1 MANSSKATRSSAS
14 KPSQSKKPQLKVAPA
29 RKAPARSVP
38 AAKAAAGRAAPS
50 AGKAGKSGQV
60 VPLRAR
66 AATTKTTNK
75 KAASSPAVR
84 PGRAKP
90 PVAKPAA
97 VKAPAVQPP
106 AVLASSPLLVAL
118 RAEEQRAVR
127 QALAGE
133 ATLLASSPRARDAA
147 IFAAAAS
154 VARRPVLVVSPL
166 AAELVEHA
174 ALLPG
179 LDVAAFGT
187 FVSPETAAA
196 SKRRLARGGPLLVV
210 VEPAQL
216 FDAALRQVV
225 AQCPLALLGIAAAHA
240 CSEHAHELSPAYLSI
255 KDALPAFAAPVLA
268 TCTATSA
275 RVVEHTAEAIG
286 AKPSAVITAGSPELA
301 RSAQVV
307 RSTERKNALFAAVLA
322 FGAPGVVLTATP
334 QEADAVFAELS
345 ARQVPC
351 VRAHAGM
358 TPAERTASLRRF
370 TDAHEQ
376 LVLVTQSPH
385 ANASGLAGCPETSY
399 CLGSV
404 SPRPDLG
411 FVVHYQAP
419 LSPEQLFED
428 LAWLSAGKSSLVLAD
443 SSDAALIQ
451 ALLAQQRIKPAAVEA
466 MAQVLSQLADGRAAP
481 SDTLAL
487 RAGTSRRSA
496 ERVLGA
502 FADRNLVVRDGAQIS
517 RQIAPEELVAE
528 GRVLSARF
536 AALRAAD
543 ATRAEQVARYVT
555 SRHGTA
561 PVSPAAEV
569 PVPRYVRA

>member
-1 MANSSKATRSSAS
+1 MPVAKKAA
-14 KPSQSKKPQLKVAPA
+14 A
-29 RKAPARSVP
+29 
-38 AAKAAAGRAAPS
+38 AAKAA
-50 AGKAGKSGQV
+50 V
-60 VPLRAR
+60 VSR
-66 AATTKTTNK
+66 
-75 KAASSPAVR
+75 S
-84 PGRAKP
+84 
-90 PVAKPAA
+90 A
-97 VKAPAVQPP
+97 VKAPLVKAPSVKAPPVKAPP
-106 AVLASSPLLVAL
+106 ALLSSPLLVAL
-118 RAEEQRAVR
+118 RPEEQRAVR

-133 ATLLASSPRARDAA
+133 ATLLSSSPRARDAA

-154 VARRPVLVVSPL
+154 VARQPVLVVSPL

-187 FVSPETAAA
+187 FVSPDTAAA
-196 SKRRLARGGPLLVV
+196 SKRRLERGGPLLVV

-216 FDAALRQVV
+216 FDSALHQVL
-225 AQCPLALLGIAAAHA
+225 AKAPLALLGIAAAHA
-240 CSEHAHELSPAYLSI
+240 CSQHAHELSPAYGSLR
-255 KDALPAFAAPVLA
+255 DALPAFRAPVLA
-268 TCTATSA
+268 TCTSTSA
-275 RVVEHTAEAIG
+275 RVMEETAEAIG
-286 AKPSAVITAGSPELA
+286 AKASSIITASGPELS

-307 RSTERKNALFAAVLA
+307 GASERKNALFAAILA
-322 FGAPGVVLTATP
+322 YGAPGVVLTATP
-334 QEADAVFAELS
+334 QEADSVFAELC
-345 ARQVPC
+345 ARKVPC

-358 TPAERTASLRRF
+358 SPAERTASLRRF

-385 ANASGLAGCPETSY
+385 ANVTGLAGCPEVSY

-404 SPRPDLG
+404 SPRPDLS

-428 LAWLSAGKSSLVLAD
+428 LAWLAAGKSSLVLAD
-443 SSDAALIQ
+443 SSDAALVQ

-466 MAQVLSQLADGRAAP
+466 MAAVLAQLADGRSAP
-481 SDTLAL
+481 ADTLAL

-517 RQIAPEELVAE
+517 RRSSPEQLAAE
-528 GRVLSARF
+528 ASLLAARF

-543 ATRAEQVARYVT
+543 VARAELVARYVT
-555 SRHGTA
+555 SRHGSA
-561 PVSPAAEV
+561 PAAPAVEATG
-569 PVPRYVRA
+569 PRYVRA

>member
-1 MANSSKATRSSAS
+1 M
-14 KPSQSKKPQLKVAPA
+14 
-29 RKAPARSVP
+29 
-38 AAKAAAGRAAPS
+38 
-50 AGKAGKSGQV
+50 
-60 VPLRAR
+60 
-66 AATTKTTNK
+66 
-75 KAASSPAVR
+75 
-84 PGRAKP
+84 
-90 PVAKPAA
+90 
-97 VKAPAVQPP
+97 
-106 AVLASSPLLVAL
+106 LASSPLLVAL
-118 RAEEQRAVR
+118 RPEEQRAVR

-133 ATLLASSPRARDAA
+133 PVLLASSPRARDAA

-154 VARRPVLVVSPL
+154 VARKPVLVVSPL

-187 FVSPETAAA
+187 FVSPDTAAA
-196 SKRRLARGGPLLVV
+196 SKRRLERGGSLLVV

-216 FDAALRQVV
+216 FDAALRQVI
-225 AQCPLALLGIAAAHA
+225 AKAPLALLGIAAAHA

-255 KDALPAFAAPVLA
+255 KDALPAFGATVLA
-268 TCTATSA
+268 TCTSTSA
-275 RVVEHTAEAIG
+275 RVVEESAAALG
-286 AKPSAVITAGSPELA
+286 VRPSAVITAESPELS

-307 RSTERKNALFAAVLA
+307 RASERKSALLAAVLTY
-322 FGAPGVVLTATP
+322 GAPGVVLTATP
-334 QEADAVFAELS
+334 QEADSVFAELS
-345 ARQVPC
+345 ARKVPC

-404 SPRPDLG
+404 SPRPDLS

-428 LAWLSAGKSSLVLAD
+428 LAWLSAGRSSLVLAD
-443 SSDAALIQ
+443 SSDAALVQ
-451 ALLAQQRIKPAAVEA
+451 ALLAQQRIKPAAVES
-466 MAQVLSQLADGRAAP
+466 MAHVLSQLVDGRSAP

-517 RQIAPEELVAE
+517 RQIDAEQLLLE
-528 GRVLSARF
+528 GRALSARF
-536 AALRAAD
+536 ASLRAAD
-543 ATRAEQVARYVT
+543 ASRAELVARYVT
-555 SRHGTA
+555 SRHGSA
-561 PVSPAAEV
+561 PATPAAEAAA
-569 PVPRYVRA
+569 PRYVRA